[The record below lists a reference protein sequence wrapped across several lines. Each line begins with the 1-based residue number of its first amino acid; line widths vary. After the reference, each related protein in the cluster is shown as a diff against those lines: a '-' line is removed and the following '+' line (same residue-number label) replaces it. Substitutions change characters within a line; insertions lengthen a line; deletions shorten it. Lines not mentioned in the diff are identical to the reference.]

1 MADVLVVAEE
11 ALVSIGI
18 KMILEMMGGFTV
30 VAVDR
35 DRALSA
41 VAEHRPT
48 VVLLDTHVTL
58 RESVPLLT
66 QLRDLESCPA
76 LAVLTTLATPSTVL
90 ESLRGG
96 ACGFLLKDSQPE
108 QLVAAVRALASGV
121 TVLAPEASSIMLGAA
136 CRGTLASETS
146 VDEIKQLSDREQTI
160 VGLVGKGLTNAE
172 IARRLFISD
181 STVKEYVSV
190 ILRKLGVANRVQAAV
205 LAYAAGL
212 TADDLA

>member
-18 KMILEMMGGFTV
+18 KMILETMGGFTV
-30 VAVDR
+30 VAADR
-35 DRALSA
+35 DSALA
-41 VAEHRPT
+41 AAGEHRPA
-48 VVLLDTHVTL
+48 VVLLDAHATL
-58 RESVPLLT
+58 PETVPLLT
-66 QLRDLESCPA
+66 RLRDLESGAA
-76 LAVLTTLATPSTVL
+76 LVVLATLAAPSTVL

-96 ACGFLLKDSQPE
+96 ACGFLLRDSQPE

-136 CRGTLASETS
+136 CRGTPAADSA
-146 VDEIKQLSDREQTI
+146 VDEIKQLSDREQAI
-160 VGLVGKGLTNAE
+160 VGLVGQGLTNAE
-172 IARRLFISD
+172 IARRLFVSD

-212 TADDLA
+212 TTDDLD

>member
-18 KMILEMMGGFTV
+18 KMILETMGGFAV
-30 VAVDR
+30 VAADR
-35 DRALSA
+35 HGALA
-41 VAEHRPT
+41 AIDEHRPA
-48 VVLLDTHVTL
+48 VVLLDAHVTL
-58 RESVPLLT
+58 PEDVPLLT
-66 QLRDLESCPA
+66 RLRDLESAPA
-76 LAVLTTLATPSTVL
+76 LVVLATLAAPSIVL

-96 ACGFLLKDSQPE
+96 ACGFLLRDSQPE

-121 TVLAPEASSIMLGAA
+121 TVLAPEASSIMLGEA
-136 CRGTLASETS
+136 CRGTPATT
-146 VDEIKQLSDREQTI
+146 VDEIKQLSDREQAI
-160 VGLVGKGLTNAE
+160 VGLVGQGLTNAE
-172 IARRLFISD
+172 IARRLFVSD

-212 TADDLA
+212 CTGDLA